1 MPKLEYFVV
10 CRSIATE
17 VDSDELT
24 LSNVLED
31 VVTDGFP
38 DYLPKLMAISV
49 WRIEDDEIEG
59 DFQAMLYVTPPGN
72 ERADFAMNLV
82 RGRKRHR
89 AIQTVYNVP
98 LDGPGELL
106 CEVTLNGKDGA
117 SHVITIHD
125 APWSKTD
132 EGEDEDESE

>member
-49 WRIEDDEIEG
+49 RRIG
-59 DFQAMLYVTPPGN
+59 A
-72 ERADFAMNLV
+72 
-82 RGRKRHR
+82 
-89 AIQTVYNVP
+89 
-98 LDGPGELL
+98 GP
-106 CEVTLNGKDGA
+106 KA
-117 SHVITIHD
+117 SQSNSDRLQCST
-125 APWSKTD
+125 
-132 EGEDEDESE
+132 